1 MTSSALTRLGLALGL
16 VGLLAS
22 AAGGPTPAV
31 AASPAASPDPSVAPS
46 TGPSA
51 SPVTDPGFPLEA
63 WLDRAAPTAAAPG
76 TNVPI
81 GVTIWDRTAR
91 RLAPAQ
97 SLHLWWYPATG
108 DGPPTQATIAADWSG
123 HGIATIAV
131 PQGGG
136 GRLGLTFPGTACA
149 SDGCAPTESLF
160 PIAGVGPPPDAP
172 LPQVASA
179 EIQPGGAITAG
190 RPTQV
195 AVVLRPKAAWE
206 PGSFTMPSRLFLQA
220 RIPRGATLASVPATL
235 ADAAEGRYLATIT
248 LPEPGQYILE
258 VAATVDSQGSGS
270 FEASTARITAIP
282 AEEVTPAPTSGSGEG
297 SDDSGLIVPAVL
309 LLVAVALLG
318 GLVLVV
324 RRSS

>member
-1 MTSSALTRLGLALGL
+1 MNGRGRTGLAAVLAL
-16 VGLLAS
+16 VAVLAS
-22 AAGGPTPAV
+22 VGAVPGQAV
-31 AASPAASPDPSVAPS
+31 AASPTVSPDPSAP
-46 TGPSA
+46 PSA
-51 SPVTDPGFPLEA
+51 EPSWSPPADAGFPLEA
-63 WLDRAAPTAAAPG
+63 WLDRTTPTDLAPG
-76 TNVPI
+76 TTVPI

-91 RLAPAQ
+91 RLGPAQ

-108 DGPPTQATIAADWSG
+108 DGPPSQATIAADWNG

-131 PQGGG
+131 PEGGG

-149 SDGCAPTESLF
+149 SDGCAPAESLF

-179 EIQPGGAITAG
+179 EIQPGGAIVAG

-206 PGSFTMPSRLFLQA
+206 PGTFTMPDRLFVEV

-235 ADAAEGRYLATIT
+235 EDAAQGRYVATIS
-248 LPEPGQYILE
+248 LPDPGPYILE
-258 VAATVDSQGSGS
+258 VAATADPSSAVS
-270 FEASTARITAIP
+270 FDASIARVTAIP
-282 AEEVTPAPTSGSGEG
+282 ADEATAAPPSASGATDGAG
-297 SDDSGLIVPAVL
+297 PIVPAVL
-309 LLVAVALLG
+309 LLVALLLVG

-324 RRSS
+324 RRTS